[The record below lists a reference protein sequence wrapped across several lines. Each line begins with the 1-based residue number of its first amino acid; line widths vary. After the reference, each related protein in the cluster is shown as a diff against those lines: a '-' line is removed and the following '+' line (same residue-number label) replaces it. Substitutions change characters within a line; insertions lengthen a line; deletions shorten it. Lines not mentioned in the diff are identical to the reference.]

1 MPVKTVL
8 SELRDEAEETVIV
21 VASNEVTMKFT

>member
-1 MPVKTVL
+1 MKIPMKTVL

-21 VASNEVTMKFT
+21 AASNEVTQ